1 MSSRV
6 WRATFF
12 PSGVEHSFT
21 GGAGSAWAPTPW
33 EAVQRAA
40 AATLARLDTPEI
52 GRDWTAT
59 DESPR

>member
-1 MSSRV
+1 
-6 WRATFF
+6 
-12 PSGVEHSFT
+12 VEHSFT

-40 AATLARLDTPEI
+40 AATLARLDTREV
-52 GRDWTAT
+52 GHDWTVT